1 MSNATKAI
9 LKHYCSTVEK
19 PQHDYCPSGPQ
30 SWCSFQR
37 DKAAETNLYKS
48 IKNLLFP
55 AVQKVIDHFLKD
67 LVTRSFCQIVP
78 TL

>member
-1 MSNATKAI
+1 MSNAAKAI
-9 LKHYCSTVEK
+9 LTHYCSTVEK

-37 DKAAETNLYKS
+37 DKAAGTNLYKP
-48 IKNLLFP
+48 IKIFLPP

-67 LVTRSFCQIVP
+67 LVTRSF
-78 TL
+78 